1 MKTVFNLPVVLIVCA
16 NFLLSHAL
24 HAQEETP
31 KFGFVRIVNAVYQGV
46 GNAKFSVDGEDIY
59 PTGYKLGQTSGGL
72 SIKQGPHAIAV
83 SKEGVEKGSTK
94 IDLVSGE
101 TTTVIAFAEMVPAA
115 KKGDPPIWTI
125 KLLRLNQREVSKGYG
140 LTLVSVADEPE
151 TAVQLAI
158 QGKGAVEKNFV
169 KRLGVTNIDLGE
181 ARGEVF
187 VKIGDKIVTTVSPD
201 TPGNYVVVVYQN
213 EEGEVA
219 AIYFFDPK
227 FVIAG

>member
-1 MKTVFNLPVVLIVCA
+1 MKTVFNLPLVWIVCA
-16 NFLLSHAL
+16 NFLLGHAL

-31 KFGFVRIVNAVYQGV
+31 KFGFVRIVNAVCHGA

-59 PTGYKLGQTSGGL
+59 PTGYQLGQTSGGL
-72 SIKQGPHAIAV
+72 SLKQGSHAIAV

-94 IDLVSGE
+94 IDLVTGE
-101 TTTVIAFAEMVPAA
+101 TTTVIAFAELVPAA
-115 KKGDPPIWTI
+115 KKDDPPTWAI
-125 KLLRLNQREVSKGYG
+125 KLLRLKQREVSKGYG
-140 LTLVSVADEPE
+140 LTLVSVANESE

-158 QGKGAVEKNFV
+158 QGKGAVEKTTV

-187 VKIGDKIVTTVSPD
+187 VKLDGRIVTTVSPD
-201 TPGNYVVVVYQN
+201 TPGNYVVVIYAT
-213 EEGEVA
+213 EEGKPA